1 MDKSS
6 SLGMPMA
13 PLEHIQEVQIIK
25 AWGCP
30 RHPLV
35 LHQSVSGQLSCTMF
49 LFVHA
54 ISVILGASVVLVFSI
69 DLFGFVCCS
78 IWLHIITLDWERDT
92 LRFHCREHSSFHSI
106 H

>member
-13 PLEHIQEVQIIK
+13 PLEHIQELQIIK

-35 LHQSVSGQLSCTMF
+35 LHQSISGRLSNTMF

-54 ISVILGASVVLVFSI
+54 ICVILGASVVLVFSI
-69 DLFGFVCCS
+69 SLFCFVCCS
-78 IWLHIITLDWERDT
+78 ICLHIITLYLERDM
-92 LRFHCREHSSFHSI
+92 LRLHSREHLC
-106 H
+106 